1 MSTNKWAKVLAFVVG
16 VGFLGG
22 LNSCKDDE
30 PTLTDPPSMADAQ
43 FTYTTSPSSDN
54 VLMLTAS
61 NSNMTNQWDFG
72 NGLTGEGYEVTAEY
86 PFAGEYT
93 ITLTVYNAGGSNSS
107 SQVITIDQD
116 DPGLLDNPLFDLLT
130 GGSAGPGYKTWA
142 VDSASDGH
150 FGVGPN
156 PSQNGDWPEYYQES
170 ANGKVGSGMYTDRY
184 TFKLSGYEFDMV
196 TNGVIYLNDAHSA
209 DWPNAYD
216 PGVGDLSSAF
226 PDQLGEN
233 WSITEGADTT
243 LTVTGSSFIGWYC
256 GAQTYKIVN
265 IEENQLILRA
275 EDSQETDLAWY
286 FRLVPEGYNSDTA
299 APPPAPTATLPMDFE
314 TVEPNWGAFGNSTVQ
329 FIDNPDQSGI
339 NTSMRVME
347 TVHGNETWAGL
358 EVSLASALDFSS
370 QTSITIKVW
379 APATGAFRLK
389 LEEIDD
395 ANSFVEVD
403 VNVTTA
409 NAWEEITFDLTG
421 TPNIYNKLV
430 IFPGWDVSNAGTF
443 YIDDIVQQ

>member
-1 MSTNKWAKVLAFVVG
+1 MSTNKWSKVLAFVIG

-150 FGVGPN
+150 
-156 PSQNGDWPEYYQES
+156 
-170 ANGKVGSGMYTDRY
+170 
-184 TFKLSGYEFDMV
+184 
-196 TNGVIYLNDAHSA
+196 
-209 DWPNAYD
+209 
-216 PGVGDLSSAF
+216 
-226 PDQLGEN
+226 
-233 WSITEGADTT
+233 
-243 LTVTGSSFIGWYC
+243 
-256 GAQTYKIVN
+256 
-265 IEENQLILRA
+265 
-275 EDSQETDLAWY
+275 
-286 FRLVPEGYNSDTA
+286 LV
-299 APPPAPTATLPMDFE
+299 
-314 TVEPNWGAFGNSTVQ
+314 
-329 FIDNPDQSGI
+329 
-339 NTSMRVME
+339 
-347 TVHGNETWAGL
+347 
-358 EVSLASALDFSS
+358 
-370 QTSITIKVW
+370 
-379 APATGAFRLK
+379 
-389 LEEIDD
+389 
-395 ANSFVEVD
+395 
-403 VNVTTA
+403 
-409 NAWEEITFDLTG
+409 
-421 TPNIYNKLV
+421 
-430 IFPGWDVSNAGTF
+430 
-443 YIDDIVQQ
+443 